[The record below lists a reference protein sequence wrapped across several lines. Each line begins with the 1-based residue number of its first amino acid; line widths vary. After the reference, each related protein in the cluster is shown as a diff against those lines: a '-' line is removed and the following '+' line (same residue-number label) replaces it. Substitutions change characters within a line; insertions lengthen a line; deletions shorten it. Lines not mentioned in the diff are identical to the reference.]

1 MENSRV
7 LLYDGSFNGFLTA
20 IYIALENNIDIVGFQ
35 KNKDN
40 QQGLFMDRLPIITEQ
55 SKAKSVW
62 AAIERK
68 SHLAIKNIYFA
79 FLSEADGVDFLVYQ
93 YICKLYGRL
102 DSQEMDQAAL
112 IEAKISK
119 LALQVSREK
128 SYIENTV
135 AFEPTQDSVYIAELK
150 PGFNILPLISR
161 HFRYKYPRHPWII
174 YDDKRN
180 YGVHYNG
187 YALEMISQKTFD
199 NYKKSNRA
207 FDPYSE
213 NNYRMAM

>member
-20 IYIALENNIDIVGFQ
+20 IYIALKNNIDIVGFQ

-135 AFEPTQDSVYIAELK
+135 AFEPAQDSVYIAELK

-174 YDDKRN
+174 YDYKRN